1 MKLEQVE
8 VEEVEE
14 VELFELVELVERA
27 EQVEALQGR
36 VEGFGRLLGASFPQ
50 VPVWAFSEKPCCLIS
65 PVGDEE
71 LGPVFP

>member
-1 MKLEQVE
+1 MSMKLEQIE

-14 VELFELVELVERA
+14 VELFDLVGLV

-36 VEGFGRLLGASFPQ
+36 VEGFGRLPGPSFPQ
-50 VPVWAFSEKPCCLIS
+50 VPVWAFSEKPGCLIS
-65 PVGDEE
+65 LVDDEE